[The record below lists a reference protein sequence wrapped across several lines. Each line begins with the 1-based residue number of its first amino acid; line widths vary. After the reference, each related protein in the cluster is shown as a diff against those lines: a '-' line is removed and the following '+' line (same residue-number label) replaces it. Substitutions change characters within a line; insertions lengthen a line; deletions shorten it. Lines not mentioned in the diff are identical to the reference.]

1 MAKPG
6 MEMDLENKLN
16 DMKKRGILDLL
27 YPARCPVCDGVL
39 LSGEEVCEEC
49 MPKLRYVGEP
59 RCCKCGKPLQNEEA
73 EYCRDC
79 MGGKHIYDSGLA
91 LYEYESVKDSLYR
104 FKYKGRCEYAG
115 FYGKEIAERL
125 GDRIAAWHPDALLP
139 VPMYK
144 RKERMRGYNQA
155 CLLAEG
161 IGAALHIPVRQDLM
175 IRQRQTVPLKELD
188 PAERQINLKR
198 AFIIERF
205 DVKLKCVIIVDD
217 IYTTGSTMDEMAR
230 VLKAAGVS
238 RIHFL
243 TLAIGSL

>member
-1 MAKPG
+1 M
-6 MEMDLENKLN
+6 ENKLN
-16 DMKKRGILDLL
+16 VMKERGVLDLL

-39 LSGEEVCEEC
+39 LPGEEVCREC
-49 MPKLRYVGEP
+49 LPKLRYVADP
-59 RCCKCGKPLQNEEA
+59 RCCKCGKPLQAEET

-79 MGGKHIYDSGLA
+79 MGGNHIYDSGLA

-115 FYGKEIAERL
+115 FYGKEIAARL
-125 GDRIAAWHPDALLP
+125 GDRIADWHPDALLP
-139 VPMYK
+139 VPMHK

-155 CLLAEG
+155 RLLAEG
-161 IGAALHIPVRQDLM
+161 VGAALHIPVRQDLM
-175 IRQRQTVPLKELD
+175 IRQKKTVPLKELD

-198 AFIIERF
+198 AFIIGRF
-205 DVKLKCVIIVDD
+205 DVKLKCIIIVDD